1 MISSYCC
8 SSYRVADPFSTLGTF
23 SSLFIPF
30 PVLSPMDDCEHS
42 LLYLSGTGRASQETA
57 ISGSCQQA
65 LVGIHNSVWVWW
77 LYMGWIPR
85 WGSLWMVI
93 PSVSTP
99 HFVSVTPSMGVLFP
113 LLRKIR
119 LSILWSSLFLSFL
132 WFVICILAFHSFWAD
147 IHLSVSAYHVFSF
160 VIGTSLF
167 LTSTCLGWF
176 LSWLLLTL
184 LQ

>member
-1 MISSYCC
+1 MQTPLAPWLLSLAC
-8 SSYRVADPFSTLGTF
+8 SFLSLCSVLWMTVSIHFYIGQALEVPLRRQLCQAPVGQLLLPST
-23 SSLFIPF
+23 I
-30 PVLSPMDDCEHS
+30 
-42 LLYLSGTGRASQETA
+42 LSGCG
-57 ISGSCQQA
+57 GC
-65 LVGIHNSVWVWW
+65 LW
-77 LYMGWIPR
+77 GWTTR

-119 LSILWSSLFLSFL
+119 LSKLWASLLLSFM

-167 LTSTCLGWF
+167 LTSTCLG
-176 LSWLLLTL
+176 
-184 LQ
+184 